1 MVLTIIEIYKALR
14 SLKYFELWFTT
25 KPLGSIPSV
34 ISGIL
39 CIIPHGNTQN
49 KLFNVKNK
57 TQMTD
62 NTKFIN
68 IDTNTPKY
76 RVNKKLSGI
85 NGRDT
90 TYINNIVTNN
100 NIALTGCG
108 LIIRSPI

>member
-1 MVLTIIEIYKALR
+1 
-14 SLKYFELWFTT
+14 
-25 KPLGSIPSV
+25 
-34 ISGIL
+34 
-39 CIIPHGNTQN
+39 
-49 KLFNVKNK
+49 
-57 TQMTD
+57 MTD

-76 RVNKKLSGI
+76 LVNKKLSGI